1 MQRRNGFSLTMD
13 SRRLGDCGVVL
24 LILVFA
30 AHATA
35 AFAQDASVP
44 QSKATTL
51 ELGKPV
57 ETEISG
63 KTPQQYDVSL
73 ESSQAASITVEQLG
87 VDVVVSVADGDGKL
101 LAEFDSE
108 PRIPGEEHVVL
119 TSESAVHYQVSVK
132 AKYSRAAAGEYR
144 VEVAEIRPAT
154 DKDRLLFEAHHLS
167 TQARSLMRKGK
178 FEDARPLASRALEAA
193 EKALGDQDAYIGEL
207 LVTLAEL
214 EKNQDNFAK
223 SEELLQRAI
232 AIDETALGEENPQ
245 TATAQQRLGALYNTN
260 GEFTKAEA
268 LFQKSMAVAERTL
281 GNNHPSVV
289 VYLMNLS
296 LAHENRENYAQALP
310 ELERA
315 RTIAEQQLESDDF
328 SFIGV
333 LNNLGDLYIH
343 TNQFEQAE
351 PLIERVIQM
360 IEKTRGPDYP
370 RLAEPLQNLSIVARE
385 KKQYSRALDLL
396 GRAQALCE
404 KAYGPQ
410 HSQTATVLI
419 LLGNVYRAEGSYEKA
434 VDTYRQAR
442 TILETAAGPYNALTQ
457 LTYVNA
463 SMAYAALGDVDHA
476 IEEQSHADA
485 LLERSIDLNLSIG
498 SEHEKSLFLQA
509 ASERTD
515 RTLSSNALLAPNSPA
530 AADLA
535 ALVLLQRKGRVLDA
549 LSGSLAALRQ
559 RMSSEDQKL
568 LDQLT
573 GTTASLA
580 KLALNGAGKTPPEK
594 YRADLAALE
603 KQRNDLEAEISR
615 RSAEFR
621 THTQSV
627 TLSAVLAA
635 IPAGSALLEFATY
648 HPFDPKAD
656 SNLRAFGETH
666 YIVYVLRR
674 SGEVRSKELGPAKTI
689 DDAVDALR
697 AALRDPDRKDVET
710 LARALDEKVMQ
721 PVRPLL
727 GDAKQLLVSPDGE
740 LNLIPFEALVDESEQ
755 FLVERYSI
763 SYLTTGRDLLRLQTA
778 RSSRSGP
785 VIVADPFFGEPAP
798 VEIAKAESAQ
808 PRSLSGPASRP
819 SSRLQARRS
828 ITAAADLSG
837 VYFAP
842 LAGTAVE
849 ARAIKAQFPEAQLLI
864 GRQATESAV
873 MQITAPSILHIA
885 THGFFL
891 EDANLPS
898 KSEQAKRD
906 QPNRD
911 SRGVA
916 ANAGAGNPLLRSGLA
931 LAGANLNRSGPETG
945 ILTALEASNL
955 DLWGTKLVTLS
966 ACDTGVGEILN
977 GEGVYGLR
985 RAFLLAGAES
995 VVMSLWPVSDYA
1007 TREMMTSYYKG
1018 LRNGLGRSEALRQTE
1033 LAMLKRK
1040 GRRHPFYWASF
1051 IESGEWANLEGQRKG
1066 TSQEIDELRTGSP
1079 H

>member
-1 MQRRNGFSLTMD
+1 MQRLNGCSSTNN
-13 SRRLGDCGVVL
+13 SRRSGDCGVL
-24 LILVFA
+24 LAIVVFVFA
-30 AHATA
+30 AHLTNASG
-35 AFAQDASVP
+35 QDASSLQGKV
-44 QSKATTL
+44 TTL

-57 ETEISG
+57 DTQISG
-63 KTPQQYDVSL
+63 KTSHQYDVSL
-73 ESSQAASITVEQLG
+73 EASQTVGITVEQLG
-87 VDVVVSVADGDGKL
+87 VDVVVSVTDADGKL

-119 TSESAVHYQVSVK
+119 SSEAAIHYQVTVK
-132 AKYSRAAAGEYR
+132 AKYSKAAAGQYR
-144 VEVAEIRPAT
+144 IEVAEVRPAT
-154 DKDRLLFEAHHLS
+154 GKDRLLFEAHELS
-167 TQARSLMRKGK
+167 TEARSLIRKGK
-178 FEDARPLASRALEAA
+178 FEDARPLASRALESAD
-193 EKALGDQDAYIGEL
+193 KALGDHDAYVGEL
-207 LVTLAEL
+207 LVTMAEL
-214 EKNQDNFAK
+214 ERNQDNFAR
-223 SEELLQRAI
+223 SEELFQRAI
-232 AIDETALGEENPQ
+232 AIDEAALGEENPQ
-245 TATAQQRLGALYNTN
+245 TANAQQRLGALYNAN

-268 LFQKSMAVAERTL
+268 LFQQSMGIAERTL
-281 GNNHPSVV
+281 GSNHPTIV

-296 LAHENRENYAQALP
+296 QVHENRENYAQALP

-315 RTIAEQQLESDDF
+315 RTIAEQQLEPDDF

-333 LNNLGDLYIH
+333 LNNLGDVYVH
-343 TNQFEQAE
+343 TKQFEQAE

-370 RLAEPLQNLSIVARE
+370 RLAEPLENLSIVARE
-385 KKQYSRALDLL
+385 KKQYSRAVDLL
-396 GRAQALCE
+396 GRAQVLCE

-410 HSQTATVLI
+410 NSKTATVLI
-419 LLGNVYRAEGSYEKA
+419 FVGNVYRAEGSYEKA
-434 VDTYRQAR
+434 VETYQRAR
-442 TILETAAGPYNALTQ
+442 NILEIAAGPYSALTQ

-463 SMAYAALGDVDHA
+463 AMAYAALGDVDHA
-476 IEEQSHADA
+476 IEEQTQADA
-485 LLERSIDLNLSIG
+485 LLERSIELNLSIG
-498 SEHEKSLFLQA
+498 SEHEKSLFLRA

-515 RTLSSNALLAPNSPA
+515 RTLSGNALLAPNNPA

-549 LSGSLAALRQ
+549 MSGSMATLRQ

-568 LDQLT
+568 LDQLS

-594 YRADLAALE
+594 YRADLASLE
-603 KQRNDLEAEISR
+603 QQRNDLEAEISR

-621 THTQSV
+621 TETQAV

-635 IPAGSALLEFATY
+635 IPAGAALLEFAAY

-656 SNLRAFGETH
+656 SNLRAFGEAH

-674 SGEVRSKELGPAKTI
+674 GGEVRSVELGPAKTI
-689 DDAVDALR
+689 DDAVAALR
-697 AALRDPDRKDVET
+697 AALRDPERNDVET
-710 LARALDEKVMQ
+710 LARVLDEKVMQ

-727 GDAKQLLVSPDGE
+727 GDARQLLVSPDGE
-740 LNLIPFEALVDESEQ
+740 LNLIPFEALVDESGQ

-763 SYLTTGRDLLRLQTA
+763 SYLTTGRDLLRLQTT

-798 VEIAKAESAQ
+798 VQVAKAKSAT
-808 PRSLSGPASRP
+808 PLV
-819 SSRLQARRS
+819 SSRVAVRRS

-842 LAGTAVE
+842 LDGTAME
-849 ARAIKAQFPEAQLLI
+849 ARAIKSQFPDAQLLI
-864 GRQATESAV
+864 GRKATESAV
-873 MQITAPSILHIA
+873 KQITAPSILHIA

-891 EDANLPS
+891 EDANGPA
-898 KSEQAKRD
+898 KSEQAKLN
-906 QPNRD
+906 QGNKD

-916 ANAGAGNPLLRSGLA
+916 ADAGAGNPLLRSGLA
-931 LAGANLNRSGPETG
+931 LAGANVNHSGPEKG

-1018 LRNGLGRSEALRQTE
+1018 LRKGLGRGEALRQTE
-1033 LAMLKRK
+1033 LVMLKRK

-1051 IESGEWANLEGQRKG
+1051 IESGEWANLDGLREGANQDIG
-1066 TSQEIDELRTGSP
+1066 GLRTPLPNQVSP
-1079 H
+1079 